1 MEITAGGV
9 QDLISLTAAKGGGR
23 AYSWTG
29 RGRPLLLHANEKAVK
44 TGALQLNLDGAF
56 RMAYFSPYFLPMPC
70 AERSFFMKKRFA
82 CLAAATLV
90 ISFFLITA
98 CSESSRDAAPEK
110 TSRDRQIPVT
120 AAKAVLK
127 EIPIEIKTFGNVQA
141 RSSIQIKSEVD
152 GILAKVHFSK
162 GQTIRRGDLLFTI
175 DSRSYQAELDRAR
188 ANLLRD
194 RAMEEHALL
203 TAARFRELFKREL
216 ISRSDNDKAQAEAAA
231 LTATVRADRA
241 AEATARLQVGRCS
254 IYSPITGRAGD
265 LLTAE
270 GSLIRAREATMV
282 TINQIRPIE
291 VFFSV
296 PQADL
301 PAIRSAMAGGILRV
315 RAGLPGDSRPPE
327 EGDLFFI
334 DNSINQGTGTVRLAG
349 VFSNDREVLWPGQYV
364 TVTLVLGIR
373 KDALVVPAESV
384 QAGQDGKFVFVVKED
399 QTVELRPVAV
409 QMATGVEA
417 VIDRGL
423 GAGERVVT
431 DGHLELVPGARV
443 EIRAAA
449 DKEPAKTPGARP

>member
-1 MEITAGGV
+1 
-9 QDLISLTAAKGGGR
+9 
-23 AYSWTG
+23 
-29 RGRPLLLHANEKAVK
+29 
-44 TGALQLNLDGAF
+44 
-56 RMAYFSPYFLPMPC
+56 MAYFSPYFLPMPC
-70 AERSFFMKKRFA
+70 AERSSFMKKRFA

-98 CSESSRDAAPEK
+98 CSETSRDAAPAK

-127 EIPIEIKTFGNVQA
+127 EIPVEIKTFGNVQA

-203 TAARFRELFKREL
+203 TAARFRELFRREL

-241 AEATARLQVGRCS
+241 AAATARLQVERCS
-254 IYSPITGRAGD
+254 IHSPITGRTGD

-270 GSLIRAREATMV
+270 GTLIRAREATMV

-301 PAIRSAMAGGILRV
+301 PAIRSAMAGGVLKV
-315 RAGLPGDSRPPE
+315 RAGLPGDGRPPE

-349 VFSNDREVLWPGQYV
+349 VFHNDREALWPGQFV
-364 TVTLVLGIR
+364 RASLRLSER
-373 KDALVVPAESV
+373 ENAVVIPAQAV
-384 QAGQDGKFVFVVKED
+384 QTGMNGPYVFVVKD
-399 QTVELRPVAV
+399 DLSVELRAVTTSPGGDQTLVAD
-409 QMATGVEA
+409 TG
-417 VIDRGL
+417 L
-423 GAGERVVT
+423 TPGEKVVVN
-431 DGHLELVPGARV
+431 GQVMLVPGSLV
-443 EIRAAA
+443 EIRPQPGEASVQQSVSAPAAKA
-449 DKEPAKTPGARP
+449 PGGPDTKNGAKAEQNFPARTPQPTQSPGTPK